1 MIFACYSLYRALL
14 LTSEESNMA
23 EMVNVNFKINA
34 EDKRMMEKACED
46 MGLSMSSAFV
56 IYAKKV
62 GREKRI
68 PFEINVDPFYN
79 ISNIEHLKRG
89 IKALNEGKGVEHEII
104 EE

>member
-1 MIFACYSLYRALL
+1 
-14 LTSEESNMA
+14 MA

-68 PFEINVDPFYN
+68 PFEINVDPFYS